1 MQLQSTFY
9 CITSRREAVF
19 PRLSSNFSLLP
30 HAVFHSNEPWGKS
43 LANGLS
49 KEPKINHHRARSLSR
64 ATVVTCARLNY
75 EFLSW
80 ASLPRFFGDRIRIA
94 LTHWPTLPAS
104 CPLEKQLN
112 LSIVVCQ
119 LPFAKR
125 LCFLRRPRR
134 GQLWIRYGL
143 RNLIVIYWP

>member
-49 KEPKINHHRARSLSR
+49 KEPKINHHRSTVAISGYSR
-64 ATVVTCARLNY
+64 
-75 EFLSW
+75 
-80 ASLPRFFGDRIRIA
+80 D
-94 LTHWPTLPAS
+94 
-104 CPLEKQLN
+104 
-112 LSIVVCQ
+112 VCTFE
-119 LPFAKR
+119 L
-125 LCFLRRPRR
+125 
-134 GQLWIRYGL
+134 
-143 RNLIVIYWP
+143 